1 MKLFDSG
8 AYLLRGRE
16 LLNAQE
22 LSARLGRE
30 VSPDQGRQGT
40 MAYGILQKHNTSGNK
55 MCIRDRGTTCIPPFP
70 ATR

>member
-30 VSPDQGRQGT
+30 VSPDQGQAGHHGLWHS
-40 MAYGILQKHNTSGNK
+40 AK
-55 MCIRDRGTTCIPPFP
+55 
-70 ATR
+70 A